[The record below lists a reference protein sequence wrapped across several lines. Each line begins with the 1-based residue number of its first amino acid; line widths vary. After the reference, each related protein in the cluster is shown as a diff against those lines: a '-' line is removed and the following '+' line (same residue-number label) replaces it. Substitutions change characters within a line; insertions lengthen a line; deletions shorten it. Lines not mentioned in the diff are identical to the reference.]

1 MIDTLDREPQTDI
14 NLDSFKLRRVPPHCP
29 TTGIRCKFLS
39 RKKIYVCETS
49 DYSITTQAW
58 DTVLLH
64 SAVAETLLMSNGI
77 TSILWQEV
85 AIPTADAVA
94 ATHFLPLFIQTA
106 NDMARTITFAK
117 GSLLQ
122 ITPLEDLALSS
133 GFSLLDIAVEPTNT
147 EVQLCDSLHL
157 LTASISQAIKS
168 YHEET
173 PGGST
178 MDVCYIYDFEAES
191 TVS

>member
-1 MIDTLDREPQTDI
+1 MIEALDLEPQKDI

-29 TTGIRCKFLS
+29 TTGIQCKLLS
-39 RKKIYVCETS
+39 RKKIYACDTS
-49 DYSITTQAW
+49 GYSITTQAW
-58 DTVLLH
+58 DSVLLH
-64 SAVAETLLMSNGI
+64 SSVAETLLISNGI
-77 TSILWQEV
+77 TSVLWQEV
-85 AIPTADAVA
+85 AIPIMDAVA

-106 NDMARTITFAK
+106 NDMARTVTFAK

-147 EVQLCDSLHL
+147 EVQLSDSLHL
-157 LTASISQAIKS
+157 LTASVSQAIKS

-178 MDVCYIYDFEAES
+178 MDVRYIYDFESKS